1 MIHHGIYASVEIADY
16 EVRLIVGQHDDTR
29 FHVLCVERCPIIGN
43 SGRQSED
50 DIADAI
56 VKVVEGAKQVLGFR
70 IERVLLAIPSKNV
83 ERYVQQI
90 HVEPAASDHHVR
102 LSDIQ
107 KGMNEAVSFRAEDHL
122 ELVNVGCTKYVTNG
136 ITSRKMPINE
146 ITDLLRMDVD
156 LLFADKATMYSYARC
171 IEKAGLEILDVCL
184 DSYAI
189 AQEAAVFE
197 QTVDKYVIQV
207 AIERSHTTLS
217 LFTRGK
223 LVNCECLD
231 MGYESWLKEL
241 GDTYRLNTQVA
252 FRLAQNTCQFDLE
265 KASDQIIYV
274 WSENNQQRTITEKE
288 CANVIVPHIKRWIN
302 KINDLCESI
311 LDSNEVHFLL
321 TGEGCE
327 INSLEHVLD
336 ELKAPWKIYIPQTI
350 GARNAALT
358 VCMGLFYSWKEMQ
371 EIRKDA
377 RVSVNAHEAE
387 KVLRI
392 TKLRNDSDEG
402 SFTKKLKKML
412 LSDK

>member
-1 MIHHGIYASVEIADY
+1 MIHQEIYASVEIADY
-16 EVRLIVGQHDDTR
+16 EVRLIVGQLDEAR
-29 FHVLCVERCPIIGN
+29 FHVLCVERCPIVGN

-56 VKVVEGAKQVLGFR
+56 IKVMESAKQVLGFR

-83 ERYVQQI
+83 ERYVQQVHI
-90 HVEPAASDHHVR
+90 AIESDDHRVR

-107 KGMNEAVSFRAEDHL
+107 KGMDEAVCFRPGAHL

-136 ITSRKMPINE
+136 ITSRKMPLNE
-146 ITDLLRMDVD
+146 VSDLLRMDVD
-156 LLFADKATMYSYARC
+156 LLFADKAMMYSYARC

-207 AIERSHTTLS
+207 AIERNHTTLS
-217 LFTRGK
+217 LFTSGK
-223 LVNCECLD
+223 LVNCEYLET
-231 MGYESWLKEL
+231 GYEEWLKEL
-241 GDTYRLNTQVA
+241 TNKYHLNTQVA

-265 KASDQIIYV
+265 KVSDQIIYI
-274 WSENNQQRTITEKE
+274 WSENNEQKAITEKE
-288 CANVIVPHIKRWIN
+288 VAEAIVPHIQNWMN
-302 KINDLCESI
+302 KVNDLCEII
-311 LDSNEVHFLL
+311 LESKEVHFLL

-336 ELKAPWKIYIPQTI
+336 GLKAPWKIYVPQTI

-371 EIRKDA
+371 EIHKDQ
-377 RVSVNAHEAE
+377 RISVNPVDVQAALHVI
-387 KVLRI
+387 KM
-392 TKLRNDSDEG
+392 KDDNEG
-402 SFTKKLKKML
+402 GFTKKLKKML
-412 LSDK
+412 LNEK